1 MSKRS
6 KSARGEIVDF
16 DLLAIKQHLA
26 TTPAPISV
34 ENRRKFIDEKD
45 GLKTR
50 ESYIVHPVV
59 PVDDAAVQE
68 DSPLSV
74 AAESAKASKLAKK

>member
-59 PVDDAAVQE
+59 PIDDAVQE

-74 AAESAKASKLAKK
+74 AAESAKASKSAKK